1 MPRALEGAF
10 AVVTGA
16 SRGLGLEI
24 ARTLLDGGATVMLA
38 GRSPERLAR
47 VCGELGDRTA
57 YAAVDL
63 ECSDAAERLM
73 ARAREVSRRL
83 DVLVNNAAIQGP
95 IGALWE
101 NAALEWQRTVR
112 VNLMAPVE
120 LCRLV
125 VPWMAEGGGGSIVNI
140 AGGGATAARPR
151 FSAYATAKAGLVR
164 FSETLAREAAEMN
177 VRVNCISPGAMSTDM
192 LREILAAGAE
202 RAGEREWEAAEA
214 GVERGAVT
222 ARRAA
227 ELVALLASP
236 ASAGITGRLISAIW
250 DQWAALPEHA
260 VELAESDI
268 YTLRRIV
275 PEDRGKRWE

>member
-16 SRGLGLEI
+16 GRGLGKEI
-24 ARTLLDGGATVMLA
+24 ARALVAGGATVLLA
-38 GRSPERLAR
+38 GRSAERMAR
-47 VCGELGDRTA
+47 VCSELGGRTA

-63 ECSDAAERLM
+63 ECADAAERLM
-73 ARAREVSRRL
+73 ARARELSPRL

-101 NAALEWQRTVR
+101 NATGEWQRTIR

-120 LCRLV
+120 LCRLA
-125 VPWMAEGGGGSIVNI
+125 VPWMAEGGGGSIVNL
-140 AGGGATAARPR
+140 AGGGATSARPR

-164 FSETLAREAAEMN
+164 FTETLAHEAAAMN
-177 VRVNCISPGAMSTDM
+177 VRVNCVSPGAMSTDM

-202 RAGEREWEAAEA
+202 QAGERECEAAAA
-214 GVERGAVT
+214 GVERGEATV
-222 ARRAA
+222 RRAA

-236 ASAGITGRLISAIW
+236 AAAGITGRLISAVW
-250 DQWAALPEHA
+250 DAWAALPERA
-260 VELAESDI
+260 AELAESDI
-268 YTLRRIV
+268 YTLRRIL